1 LVQLSIL
8 RTFLVFMKILFKTHI
23 YSFISNYWI
32 TWRLGLIKKTS
43 TVAGKDLLMRSLE
56 ELTNVLVVSVLLL
69 GKYLEFGLDVVL
81 GVLYP
86 VWDVQFG
93 FCTNFVLCEVEY
105 AVLGVLR

>member
-1 LVQLSIL
+1 
-8 RTFLVFMKILFKTHI
+8 MKILFKTHI

-81 GVLYP
+81 GIFYP
-86 VWDVQFG
+86 VLDVLFG
-93 FCTNFVLCEVEY
+93 FCKKFVLGAGKD
-105 AVLGVLR
+105 AVLGVLQ